1 MAWTYSGDP
10 DSSALD
16 SIRFLVG
23 DTDTNDQLLANEE
36 ISWVNK
42 QVSGS
47 TTSTDAIYTVAYRCM
62 LTIASK
68 FSRLADQSVG
78 DMRVSMSQKAKGAR
92 EQARELLTL
101 AAQEGGTP
109 TPYAGGI
116 TISDKELDL
125 DNSDLVKPFF
135 RSGQFANTSD
145 WGAGPAQA
153 PADMLDDG
161 WAS

>member
-68 FSRLADQSVG
+68 FSRLADQAVG
-78 DMRVSMSQKAKGAR
+78 ICVSMSQKAKGAR

-101 AAQEGGTP
+101 WLKKVAHQHRM
-109 TPYAGGI
+109 
-116 TISDKELDL
+116 
-125 DNSDLVKPFF
+125 LVV
-135 RSGQFANTSD
+135 
-145 WGAGPAQA
+145 
-153 PADMLDDG
+153 
-161 WAS
+161 